1 MASSPPQLPHPCAR
15 TAHELSVS
23 LSALCQSAWGCQPR
37 GAPQPEG
44 ITKPWRQIH
53 SELWW
58 TCDHDDTTCPPP
70 TQPLWQPCSWSTLF
84 CTPLSLLPL
93 CTGLRPPGSPG
104 RQAWSLWSLARLTT
118 QDMGSPRVV
127 AAPHPHPTMWPSWNP
142 EGIQGSCLISCHLRP
157 PQLPVPECP
166 KILVPVPFPLLQPLA
181 PIQPPPP
188 GSPP

>member
-15 TAHELSVS
+15 TARELSVS

-104 RQAWSLWSLARLTT
+104 RQAWSPWSLARLTT

-127 AAPHPHPTMWPSWNP
+127 AAPHPTPPCGQAGTLRESRGPASSPATYAHPSFQCQNAPRSSSQYPSLCFNP
-142 EGIQGSCLISCHLRP
+142 
-157 PQLPVPECP
+157 
-166 KILVPVPFPLLQPLA
+166 
-181 PIQPPPP
+181 
-188 GSPP
+188 